1 MVGLVQRTKALRNQ
15 FCLSLFSVGRMT
27 QSDFISIAY
36 HTGRR
41 EEVETSLKYRSVL
54 LILENGLLLFCV
66 VKQYNAVFTVI

>member
-1 MVGLVQRTKALRNQ
+1 M
-15 FCLSLFSVGRMT
+15 M

-54 LILENGLLLFCV
+54 LILENRLCCFV
-66 VKQYNAVFTVI
+66 